1 MPSGKRKVA
10 RIVAALEAQDGV
22 RVRPLRGAG
31 GWFLYLPGGVTATI
45 HLSTSD
51 HRALKNFRADI
62 ERAGLT
68 WPGENGKTRS

>member
-1 MPSGKRKVA
+1 MPSSKRKVE
-10 RIVAALEAQDGV
+10 RIVAALADQKGC
-22 RVRPLRGAG
+22 RARPLRGAS
-31 GWFLYLPGGVTATI
+31 GWFLYLPGGATATI

-68 WPGENGKTRS
+68 WPGENGRAR